1 MSNTTIF
8 ISDLHLSEQTP
19 PLNQLFERCLQQW
32 QGNIDALYILG
43 DFFDVWIGD
52 DDDSDFIRHIKSQL
66 KSFTSITPIYF
77 IHGNRDFLIGEKFAA
92 ESGIQLLTSPQQIKL
107 YNHDYII
114 MHGDELCTD
123 DLAYQQFR
131 AQSRNPLWQMAVLSK
146 SIEERRLL
154 AGQIRQM
161 SETRKNNE
169 GKSEISDVTERAI
182 NELMSNH
189 IQPTLPTL
197 IHGHTHRPAVHESQ
211 LNNQP
216 FKRYVIQD
224 WADDYG
230 GFLAVDADGVHVHEL
245 KL

>member
-1 MSNTTIF
+1 MNNTTIF

-19 PLNQLFERCLQQW
+19 PLNQLFDRCLQQW

-92 ESGIQLLTSPQQIKL
+92 ESGIQLLTSPQKIKL

-123 DLAYQQFR
+123 DLAYQRFR

-189 IQPTLPTL
+189 IQPTLPIL
-197 IHGHTHRPAVHESQ
+197 IHGHTHRPAIHESQ

-230 GFLAVDADGVHVHEL
+230 GYLSVDADGVHVHEL

>member
-1 MSNTTIF
+1 MNTTIF

-19 PLNQLFERCLQQW
+19 PLNELFHRCLQQW

-52 DDDSDFIRHIKSQL
+52 DDDNDFIRHIKNEL
-66 KSFTSITPIYF
+66 KAFTASTPVYF
-77 IHGNRDFLIGEKFAA
+77 IHGNRDFLLGEKFAT
-92 ESGIQLLTSPQQIKL
+92 ESGIKLLTAPERINL
-107 YNHDYII
+107 YGHDYII

-123 DLAYQQFR
+123 DVAYQQFR

-146 SIEERRLL
+146 PIAERRLL

-169 GKSEISDVTERAI
+169 GKSEISDVTESAI
-182 NELMSNH
+182 HTLMTSH
-189 IQPTLPTL
+189 AQAALPTL

-211 LNNQP
+211 LNNQS

-224 WADDYG
+224 WAENYG
-230 GFLAVDADGVHVHEL
+230 GYLAVDAEGVHVHEL

>member
-1 MSNTTIF
+1 MNTTIF

-19 PLNQLFERCLQQW
+19 PLNKLFQRCLQQW

-52 DDDSDFIRHIKSQL
+52 DDDSDFIRTIKKEL
-66 KSFTSITPIYF
+66 KEFTASTPIYF
-77 IHGNRDFLIGEKFAA
+77 IHGNRDFLLGEKFSA
-92 ESGIQLLTSPQQIKL
+92 ESGIQLLNAPQQINL
-107 YNHDYII
+107 YGHDYII

-123 DLAYQQFR
+123 DVAYQQFR
-131 AQSRNPLWQMAVLSK
+131 MQSRNPLWQMAVLSK
-146 SIEERRLL
+146 PIAERRLL

-169 GKSEISDVTERAI
+169 GKSEISDVTEGAI
-182 NELMSNH
+182 QQLMENH
-189 IQPTLPTL
+189 AQDTLPTL
-197 IHGHTHRPAVHESQ
+197 IHGHTHRPAVHESK
-211 LNNQP
+211 LNNQL

-224 WADDYG
+224 WAENYG
-230 GFLAVDADGVHVHEL
+230 GYLAVDANGVHVHEL

>member
-1 MSNTTIF
+1 MTDTIF
-8 ISDLHLSEQTP
+8 ISDLHLSDQTL

-52 DDDSDFIRHIKSQL
+52 DDDSDFIRHIKSLL
-66 KSFTSITPIYF
+66 KSFSSATPVFF

-92 ESGIQLLTSPQQIKL
+92 ETGIQLLTSPQQINL
-107 YNHDYII
+107 YEHEYII

-123 DLAYQQFR
+123 DIAYQQFR

-146 SIEERRLL
+146 PIEERRLI

-169 GKSEISDVTERAI
+169 GKSEISDVTEQAI
-182 NELMSNH
+182 IELMSSH
-189 IQPTLPTL
+189 MQPTLPAL

-224 WADDYG
+224 WTDDYG
-230 GFLAVDADGVHVHEL
+230 GYLAIDADGVHVHEL

>member
-1 MSNTTIF
+1 MNNTTIF

-19 PLNQLFERCLQQW
+19 PLNQLFDRCLQQW

-66 KSFTSITPIYF
+66 KSFTSTTPIYF

-123 DLAYQQFR
+123 DLTYQQFR

-169 GKSEISDVTERAI
+169 GKSEISDVTEQAI
-182 NELMSNH
+182 NELMSSH
-189 IQPTLPTL
+189 MQPTLPTL

-211 LNNQP
+211 LNNQL

-224 WADDYG
+224 WVDDYG
-230 GFLAVDADGVHVHEL
+230 GYLAVDADGVHVYEL

>member
-1 MSNTTIF
+1 MNNTTIF

-92 ESGIQLLTSPQQIKL
+92 ETGIQLLTSPQQINL
-107 YNHDYII
+107 YEHEYII

-123 DLAYQQFR
+123 DIAYQQFR

-154 AGQIRQM
+154 SGQIRQM

-224 WADDYG
+224 WADNYG
-230 GFLAVDADGVHVHEL
+230 GYLAVDTDGVHVHEL